1 MRFFQKASSKLLG
14 YLLTLRSPRYYAK
27 QMFSGAE
34 KTNLYKL
41 KLKTWLQ
48 QRGAVSPE
56 TDSKQETNDLS
67 ST

>member
-1 MRFFQKASSKLLG
+1 MFFMP
-14 YLLTLRSPRYYAK
+14 T
-27 QMFSGAE
+27 

-48 QRGAVSPE
+48 QRGVVSPK
-56 TDSKQETNDLS
+56 TDLKQETNDLD